1 MFRESSKFHR
11 DSFVDDDDSIGGS
24 NVDEMLDGEQAPP
37 KTKTVVTRETRNVQM
52 WRIAVILML
61 LIAGASTSALTY
73 VLLHGE
79 EEEDFETS
87 VRTALW
93 YSVSFNYI
101 PLTPAL
107 HSTTYLW
114 ILSEMLREL
123 ILRTSI

>member
-24 NVDEMLDGEQAPP
+24 NVDGEQAPP
-37 KTKTVVTRETRNVQM
+37 KSKTVVTRETRNVQM

-87 VRTALW
+87 VRTAMW

-101 PLTPAL
+101 PLKHPP
-107 HSTTYLW
+107 STVLPICGYYQRCFESSYCGRQSSL
-114 ILSEMLREL
+114 
-123 ILRTSI
+123 